1 MKKTKPAQ
9 QTEKTKV
16 KWLIPLATGM
26 VLIALA
32 LGAVYLKKNT
42 TPQEIQ
48 AETTPTEAKIANA
61 ISLPKPVT
69 RSSVSIESALNTRR
83 TKRSFV
89 DQSIPLSTVSQM
101 LWSAQG
107 VTAEWGGRTAPSAK
121 STYPLTVYLVANKV
135 DGLSPGQYVYV
146 PGDRTPVHSLKPI
159 KEGNFGEALFTNL
172 NQNSF
177 KDVPAMVVI
186 TGNMSKMAAAFGGV
200 PNDKDVY
207 LEAGHAAQNMYLI
220 AESLK
225 IGMVT
230 NTSDKDT
237 IIRNII
243 TIPDSETIIYLIPF
257 GIPKK

>member
-1 MKKTKPAQ
+1 MKNKPAQ
-9 QTEKTKV
+9 EKTKNKV
-16 KWLIPLATGM
+16 QWLIPLATGL
-26 VLIALA
+26 VLIALVGGA
-32 LGAVYLKKNT
+32 LYLKKNT
-42 TPQEIQ
+42 KPQVTQ
-48 AETTPTEAKIANA
+48 AENAPAEAKIANL

-83 TKRSFV
+83 TKRAFV

-101 LWSAQG
+101 LWAAQG

-121 STYPLTVYLVANKV
+121 STYPLTIYLVASKV
-135 DGLSPGQYVYV
+135 DGLVPGQYIYV
-146 PGDRTPVHSLKPI
+146 PGDRTPIHGLKPI
-159 KEGNFGEALFTNL
+159 KEGNFGEALFTNI

-186 TGNMSKMAAAFGGV
+186 TGNMAKMAAAFGGV
-200 PNDKDVY
+200 ANDKDVY

-243 TIPDSETIIYLIPF
+243 TIPDTETIIYLIPF
-257 GIPKK
+257 GIAKK

>member
-1 MKKTKPAQ
+1 MKTKPAQ
-9 QTEKTKV
+9 EKTKNKV
-16 KWLIPLATGM
+16 QWLIPLVTGL
-26 VLIALA
+26 VLIALVGGT
-32 LGAVYLKKNT
+32 LYLKKNT
-42 TPQEIQ
+42 KQQVIQRESTPVDTK
-48 AETTPTEAKIANA
+48 AANI

-69 RSSVSIESALNTRR
+69 RSSVSIESSLNTRR
-83 TKRSFV
+83 TKRAFV

-101 LWSAQG
+101 LWAAQG

-135 DGLSPGQYVYV
+135 DGLTPGQYVYV
-146 PGDRTPVHSLKPI
+146 PGDRTPVHGIKPI
-159 KEGNFGEALFTNL
+159 KEGNFGDALFANF

-177 KDVPAMVVI
+177 KDVPAIIVI
-186 TGNMSKMAAAFGGV
+186 TGDMAKMAAAFGGV

-237 IIRNII
+237 ILRNII
-243 TIPDSETIIYLIPF
+243 TIPDTETIIYLIPF